1 MAHLDL
7 GPAIAAIRALP
18 EEFEFSG
25 DNLRHLPSRHM
36 FRFED
41 EGDVQIHA
49 DCNCAMLRASREQ
62 ARIFHGAFKQWHEAY
77 WRPVEINREFASH
90 FEPPSLWRR
99 LAIRLLT
106 YLVSRPPAAISAKA
120 RPVLPLPLA
129 F

>member
-1 MAHLDL
+1 MAYLDL
-7 GPAIAAIRALP
+7 GPAIAAIRARP

-25 DNLRHLPSRHM
+25 DHLRHLPSRHM
-36 FRFED
+36 FRFLGD
-41 EGDVQIHA
+41 DDVQIHA
-49 DCNCAMLRASREQ
+49 DCNCAMLRASRQQ
-62 ARIFHGAFKQWHEAY
+62 ARAFHGAFKEWHEGY

-99 LAIRLLT
+99 LGVRLLA
-106 YLVSRPPAAISAKA
+106 YLLSRPPSAASPKA